1 VSTPR
6 IASPNQGADRGYGR
20 GRPGLAEAGGSGGIP
35 RADSR
40 QVFTGAGTGVGY
52 ATSDRRGENRTRPGG
67 LRPLGLDPSLAVGSR
82 SVDPARSDVRQVLGC
97 PKRVARTLPISTW
110 AEAIVEPLLWLL
122 SPAIADVPPVGSWLG
137 RSGTGLLCHGS
148 AGINGIAD
156 GGVGEPIRE
165 PIDTEND
172 DRR

>member
-52 ATSDRRGENRTRPGG
+52 ATLDRRGENRTRPGG

-82 SVDPARSDVRQVLGC
+82 SVDPARFDVRQVLGC
-97 PKRVARTLPISTW
+97 PRRVAEFRAGVRRVRAPCAPRRGTRRAPCLYRRGLRRS
-110 AEAIVEPLLWLL
+110 L
-122 SPAIADVPPVGSWLG
+122 SMGSDHVASRAWMQDSG
-137 RSGTGLLCHGS
+137 RS
-148 AGINGIAD
+148 
-156 GGVGEPIRE
+156 
-165 PIDTEND
+165 
-172 DRR
+172 